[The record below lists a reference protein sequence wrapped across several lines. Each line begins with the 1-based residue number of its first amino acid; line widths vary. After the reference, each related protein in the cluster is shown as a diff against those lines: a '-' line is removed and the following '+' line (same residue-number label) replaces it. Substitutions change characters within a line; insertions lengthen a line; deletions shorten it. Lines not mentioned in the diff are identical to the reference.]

1 MPKVLNLHQ
10 QGISQEDWF
19 RSSPYGKGEIEQIE
33 DPAGN
38 RRQIVSVPS
47 PFARMAIVDSAL
59 RFVNEKSRISLD
71 KLHGKTIHHQIISDF
86 LDVGEAFFNYPN
98 IKENCNIIVWN
109 IEESIDELLGSKE
122 EGHRLLGETLNL
134 YIKDDKEIFKKDSN
148 SSIFLLI
155 YKGKILGSTSPISLF
170 ASPQISDKERED
182 KSNKIKFDTY
192 SLFDFSYIPLYEREI
207 EFQKYIIG
215 LFKIYPDFKIKF
227 KSLWD
232 YIEINIDKHKFLR
245 NSDILDFFNRIERE
259 SYDKQFEDLDTGI
272 PNQWVEVNGVILK
285 KRKID
290 LVSIQE
296 KSSFV
301 INSTVFSK
309 KFPNQTIPMALQN
322 DYTNSNSIY
331 TSGVWNPKTKVPFFD
346 PIPVELRTLP
356 DNLIKY
362 PYLTVNDF
370 LESSIIRLPYEINSQ
385 KYFNGNL
392 KSRQDYSFSYL
403 LPIKQAYFNY
413 FSLDDLKKNLIIEE
427 GILESVSV
435 RLKIPIRGGEV
446 TFEKT
451 YKKQTQ
457 GRKIEIIPDENQGI
471 VRELHFGIAIHPFV
485 KINDNANLYDNI
497 CIPYNIHLIDAE
509 PKENVSVRFLSVE
522 KINFEV
528 KPIKEVTKR
537 EKIKQVD
544 SKIYR
549 LESSFNIIE
558 IKYSNSV
565 QGLILPIFKNY
576 VGGKKY
582 YFSVD
587 FGTTNTHIEVLEPNS
602 KHPIPFEIKQDEI
615 QYHTLHLE
623 NDNLTIPE
631 LKRIPTE
638 DFYPNLLGKNLETD
652 CNFPQRTVVAERTNL
667 LGEEEILYAP
677 LDTHIPFLY
686 EIIKINKDFYELYSN
701 LKWANFDE
709 DSGNSLKNEI
719 RIEKFLEE
727 IILLIQAKVLLNN
740 GDLNEVQIYWF
751 YPSSMTIAKKNKL
764 KKIWN
769 RLFSKYISTST
780 TNLILLSES
789 IAPFYYYKNTNRVSA
804 SSQNVVSIDI
814 GGGTTDIVIFKN
826 NMPEL
831 ITSFKF
837 ASNSLF
843 GDGYGG
849 SLINNGFIIE
859 FSGGIETI
867 LENNQVR
874 DLRDIFYSIRD
885 LNHSED
891 LVAFFFSLD
900 ENKSLKEKNISIRFA
915 EKLSN
920 NREFKFVFF
929 IYFSSIIYHIAKL
942 MKAKGLEMPGHLTFS
957 GMGSKAINLVSDD
970 DGTLANLC
978 KTIFEKIYNKKYE
991 NYTLN
996 IIKADSPKEVTC
1008 KGGLYIKEEKEVLQ
1022 DLDHLKVIHL
1032 GTTEDIIISENTM
1045 KYKDRNNDLEN
1056 SVIQEINNFY
1066 DFILTI
1072 HNEGFN
1078 LERNL
1083 DINVKNLSLYF
1094 KALGKD
1100 QRELVTYLRD
1110 GLNVK
1115 SKEQIGENEDIE
1127 ETFFFYPLVG
1137 AINNLSYHIA
1147 TKFKKMR

>member
-1 MPKVLNLHQ
+1 MPKVLKLHE
-10 QGISQEDWF
+10 QGVSQEDWF
-19 RSSPYGKGEIEQIE
+19 RSNPYGKGEIEQIE

-59 RFVNEKSRISLD
+59 RFVNEKSGSSLD
-71 KLHGKTIHHQIISDF
+71 KLHGKTIYHQIISDF

-98 IKENCNIIVWN
+98 IKDFCNILVWN
-109 IEESIDELLGSKE
+109 IEESIEELINSKD
-122 EGHRLLGETLNL
+122 EGHRILGETLDL
-134 YIKDDKEIFKKDSN
+134 YIKDDKYNFSNNKN

-155 YKGKILGSTSPISLF
+155 YKGKIIGSTSPISLF
-170 ASPQISDKERED
+170 ASPNISDKERED

-192 SLFDFSYIPLYEREI
+192 SLFDFTYIPLYERET
-207 EFQKYIIG
+207 EYQKYIIS
-215 LFKIYPDFKIKF
+215 LFKLYPEFKSKF

-232 YIEINIDKHKFLR
+232 YIEINIEKHKFNR
-245 NSDILDFFNRIERE
+245 NTDFLDFIDKIDKQKF
-259 SYDKQFEDLDTGI
+259 DKQFEDLDTGV
-272 PNQWVEVNGVILK
+272 PNQWVEINDVILK

-290 LVSIQE
+290 LLSIQE
-296 KSSFV
+296 KSSFI
-301 INSTVFSK
+301 INSTVFSS
-309 KFPNQTIPMALQN
+309 KFPNQIIPMALQN
-322 DYTNSNSIY
+322 DFTQSNSIY
-331 TSGVWNPKTKVPFFD
+331 TSGVWNPKTRVPYSVST
-346 PIPVELRTLP
+346 PIEDRTLP

-370 LESSIIRLPYEINSQ
+370 LESSIIRIPYEINSQ

-392 KSRQDYSFSYL
+392 KSRQDFSYSYL
-403 LPIKQAYFNY
+403 LPIKDTYFNY
-413 FSLDDLKKNLIIEE
+413 FSIEDLKKNLIIEE

-435 RLKIPIRGGEV
+435 RLKIPIRDGEV
-446 TFEKT
+446 TFEKI
-451 YKKQTQ
+451 YKKPSST
-457 GRKIEIIPDENQGI
+457 RKSEIVSDENQGI
-471 VRELHFGIAIHPFV
+471 VKELNFGIAIHPFI
-485 KINDNANLYDNI
+485 KLQENISTNENI

-509 PKENVSVRFLSVE
+509 QKENISLKFLSVE
-522 KINFEV
+522 NNNIEV
-528 KPIKEVTKR
+528 KPIKNVLKR

-544 SKIYR
+544 SRIFR
-549 LESSFNIIE
+549 LETSFNIIE
-558 IKYSNSV
+558 LKFSNSI
-565 QGLILPIFKNY
+565 QGLIIPIFKNHI
-576 VGGKKY
+576 GGKKY
-582 YFSVD
+582 FFSVD

-602 KHPIPFEIKQDEI
+602 KHPVPFEIKQDEL
-615 QYHTLHLE
+615 QYHTLHLN

-638 DFYPNLLGKNLETD
+638 DFYPDLLGKNLDTD
-652 CNFPQRTVVAERTNL
+652 CNFPQRTVIAERSNL

-677 LDTHIPFLY
+677 LDMHIPFLY

-709 DSGNSLKNEI
+709 DSNNSLKNEL
-719 RIEKFLEE
+719 RIEKYLEE
-727 IILLIQAKVLLNN
+727 IVLLIQAKVLLNN
-740 GDLNEVQIYWF
+740 GDLNETQIYWF

-769 RLFSKYISTST
+769 RLFTKYISSSLN
-780 TNLILLSES
+780 NLILLSES

-826 NMPEL
+826 NKPEL

-849 SLINNGFIIE
+849 SLINNGFNIE

-891 LVAFFFSLD
+891 LIAFFFSLD

-929 IYFSSIIYHIAKL
+929 VYFTSIIYHIAKL
-942 MKAKGLEMPGHLTFS
+942 MKAKDLEMPGHLTFS

-978 KTIFEKIYNKKYE
+978 KIIFELIYNKKYE
-991 NYTLN
+991 NYSLN
-996 IIKADSPKEVTC
+996 IIKAESPKEVTC

-1022 DLDHLKVIHL
+1022 DIDHLKVIHL
-1032 GTTEDIIISENTM
+1032 GTVEDIIISENTM
-1045 KYKDRNNDLEN
+1045 KYKDRDSNLEN
-1056 SVIQEINNFY
+1056 SVVQEINNY
-1066 DFILTI
+1066 YEFILSI
-1072 HNEGFN
+1072 HNGGYN

-1083 DINVKNLSLYF
+1083 DINIKNLNLYF

-1110 GLNVK
+1110 GLNIK

-1137 AINNLSYHIA
+1137 AINNLAYHIA
-1147 TKFKKMR
+1147 TKFKKLR